1 MAKTQPKANETEDI
15 TTNINTAPVGAPT
28 VDPIV
33 KSNRE
38 MAAASIRKKELLK
51 HYKNEKKVMT
61 YLSPMYRPYFGNV
74 MIVTINGISI
84 RFPVDG
90 SKHEVPVTFSDEI
103 ERRRKYIDS
112 IIKRQKRMADV
123 STNVESNPGELELF

>member
-1 MAKTQPKANETEDI
+1 MASNKPKADETQVNSNSTSSRI
-15 TTNINTAPVGAPT
+15 

-33 KSNRE
+33 NSNRE
-38 MAAASIRKKELLK
+38 IAAATARKKELLRV
-51 HYKNEKKVMT
+51 YKQEKKVMT

-90 SKHEVPVTFSDEI
+90 SKHEIPVTFADEI

-112 IIKRQKRMADV
+112 IIKRQKKMADI
-123 STNVESNPGELELF
+123 STNFERTAGELELF